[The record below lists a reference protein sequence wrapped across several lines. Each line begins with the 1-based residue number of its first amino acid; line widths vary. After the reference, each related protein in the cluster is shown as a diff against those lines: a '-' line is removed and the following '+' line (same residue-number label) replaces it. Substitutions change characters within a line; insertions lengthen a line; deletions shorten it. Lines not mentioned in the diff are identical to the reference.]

1 MRVVSAIL
9 ILILILSCASAEEG
23 FAPIHFSLRGNLSR
37 GYEWTC
43 EYQDNGVLA
52 APMEDFIAD
61 AEGGDGIFEYHFGVN
76 EPGEAQ
82 IIFNYGPTLGIEAP
96 AQTVICTV
104 NVDQGGE
111 NRVCWA
117 QVYAD
122 DKTIMFILP
131 ANPTSGMSWNYT
143 GDDSGVVSFLD
154 EEYQAE
160 FADLEGAGGWTSYY
174 FRAENPGKTLLMFNL
189 SDMWDPFAAAEHTYT
204 AEVIVGENMEISLAV
219 DNSWGGGET

>member
-1 MRVVSAIL
+1 MRIVSALL
-9 ILILILSCASAEEG
+9 IAALILSFASAEEG
-23 FAPIHFSLRGNLSR
+23 FAPILFSLRGNLSL

-61 AEGGDGIFEYHFGVN
+61 ESGGDGIFEYHFGVN
-76 EPGEAQ
+76 KSGEAQ
-82 IIFNYGPTLGIEAP
+82 IIFNYGPTMSIEP
-96 AQTVICTV
+96 PEQTIICTV
-104 NVDQGGE
+104 NVDENGE

-131 ANPTSGMSWNYT
+131 ANPTTAMNWNYT
-143 GDDSGVVSFLD
+143 GDDSGVVSFLG
-154 EEYQAE
+154 EEYRAE
-160 FADLEGAGGWTSYY
+160 FEDLEGAGGWTTYL
-174 FRAENPGKTLLMFNL
+174 FRAEKPGKTLLMFNL
-189 SDMWDPFAAAEHTYT
+189 ADVWDPFAAAEHTYA

-219 DNSWGGGET
+219 DNSWGGGEE